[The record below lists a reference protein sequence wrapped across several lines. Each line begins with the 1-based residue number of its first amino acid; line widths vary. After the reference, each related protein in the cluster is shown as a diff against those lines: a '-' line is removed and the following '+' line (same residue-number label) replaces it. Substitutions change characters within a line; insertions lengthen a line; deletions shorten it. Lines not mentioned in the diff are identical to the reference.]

1 MNLNTTNTIQNNKT
15 TFKGLT
21 TALTLMLLIS
31 VFPVYAKDTTP
42 EDTTVATQVSEAETK
57 EEKKEETKTVE
68 EEEKEVD
75 EAETTEA
82 EEAPV
87 EETAAVSTNANTTAA
102 STSQSAAATT
112 QTATATQATTT
123 AQTTTTTVNSTASSN
138 PLTPQKG
145 VVYYNGH
152 RETYYS
158 QKVLP
163 GGGLDIPGRHVAED
177 GTVRDGEGYIC
188 VASSDYSKGT
198 VVETSLGTAKV
209 YDSGCASGTV
219 DIYTNW

>member
-1 MNLNTTNTIQNNKT
+1 MNLYTTNINTKV
-15 TFKGLT
+15 FSKLSL
-21 TALTLMLLIS
+21 AFTLMMLLTVS
-31 VFPVYAKDTTP
+31 PVFAKEPAEEVTA
-42 EDTTVATQVSEAETK
+42 VAEV
-57 EEKKEETKTVE
+57 TVE
-68 EEEKEVD
+68 EE
-75 EAETTEA
+75 T
-82 EEAPV
+82 V
-87 EETAAVSTNANTTAA
+87 EEVTEEEIEEVEEETEEETEEVEEVEEPVVTETAQASTTTYTQQTYTASSAQTTQA
-102 STSQSAAATT
+102 STSYTT
-112 QTATATQATTT
+112 
-123 AQTTTTTVNSTASSN
+123 STASSD
-138 PLTPQKG
+138 PLTKQKG

-177 GTVRDGEGYIC
+177 GTVRDADGYIC

>member
-1 MNLNTTNTIQNNKT
+1 MNLYTTNINTKV
-15 TFKGLT
+15 FSKLSL
-21 TALTLMLLIS
+21 AFTLMMLLTVS
-31 VFPVYAKDTTP
+31 PVFAKEPAEEVTA
-42 EDTTVATQVSEAETK
+42 VAEV
-57 EEKKEETKTVE
+57 TVE
-68 EEEKEVD
+68 EE
-75 EAETTEA
+75 T
-82 EEAPV
+82 V
-87 EETAAVSTNANTTAA
+87 EEVTEEEIEEVEEETEEETEEVEEPVVTETAQASTTTYTQQTYTASSAQTTQA
-102 STSQSAAATT
+102 STSYTT
-112 QTATATQATTT
+112 
-123 AQTTTTTVNSTASSN
+123 STASSD
-138 PLTPQKG
+138 PLTKQKG

-177 GTVRDGEGYIC
+177 GTVRDADGYIC

>member
-1 MNLNTTNTIQNNKT
+1 MNLYTTNINTKT
-15 TFKGLT
+15 FSR
-21 TALTLMLLIS
+21 TAIAFTLMMLLTVS
-31 VFPVYAKDTTP
+31 PVFAKEPAEEVTATAV
-42 EDTTVATQVSEAETK
+42 ETVEEVKEEETVEEVKEEETK
-57 EEKKEETKTVE
+57 EAEIEEVE
-68 EEEKEVD
+68 EE
-75 EAETTEA
+75 AEA
-82 EEAPV
+82 EEV
-87 EETAAVSTNANTTAA
+87 VTEEPAASTTTQTASTNYTQQTYTAA
-102 STSQSAAATT
+102 ST
-112 QTATATQATTT
+112 
-123 AQTTTTTVNSTASSN
+123 AQTTQSSSYTASTTTSD
-138 PLTPQKG
+138 PLTKQKG

-177 GTVRDGEGYIC
+177 GTVRDADGYIC